1 MDAVV
6 ERRDAAVYPE
16 QGPRKPGLKR
26 SSNPGMA
33 GAARVYDSPHL
44 CIRIQAREPCA

>member
-6 ERRDAAVYPE
+6 ERRDGAVYPE

-26 SSNPGMA
+26 SSNPGMPA
-33 GAARVYDSPHL
+33 PRACMIPPHL
-44 CIRIQAREPCA
+44 CVRIQAREPCA